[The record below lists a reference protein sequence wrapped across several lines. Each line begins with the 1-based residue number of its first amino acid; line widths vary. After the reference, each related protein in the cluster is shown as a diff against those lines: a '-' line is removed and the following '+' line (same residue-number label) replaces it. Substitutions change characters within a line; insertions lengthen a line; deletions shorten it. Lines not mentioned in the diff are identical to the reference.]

1 MTTQFLKIS
10 GLDLDFDGSRFE
22 GKHFEVIDDFLSIEE
37 NNKIIDSLQSRE
49 DPKPWYFVDRLNN
62 GHKMGN
68 YYFCI
73 VPYQPRFNLYV
84 EKYDPIYQPIL
95 DKLGIFKEQV
105 DKVKFN
111 LYPYVGNQSFQHP
124 PHVDY
129 TSVEGLRTCLYYV
142 NQCKRTTN
150 FDTVKQVEAKQNR
163 AIIFDGS
170 IPHQSS
176 TPVDIHAAYSI
187 NIDYKY

>member
-1 MTTQFLKIS
+1 MTTFQ
-10 GLDLDFDGSRFE
+10 
-22 GKHFEVIDDFLSIEE
+22 GKYFKVINNFLSIEN
-37 NNKIIDSLQSRE
+37 NNKINDFLFSYD
-49 DPKPWYFVDRLNN
+49 DPHPWYFVDHVND
-62 GHKMGN
+62 GKEMGN

-73 VPYQPRFNLYV
+73 VPYQPRLNLHV
-84 EKYDPIYQPIL
+84 EKYDPIYKPIL

-111 LYPYVGNQSFQHP
+111 LFPYVGNQSFRHP
-124 PHVDY
+124 SHEDYPHGV
-129 TSVEGLRTCLYYV
+129 GLRTCLYYV
-142 NQCKRTTN
+142 NQCKRITN
-150 FDTVKQVEAKQNR
+150 FNAVKKVEAKQNR

-176 TPVDIHAAYSI
+176 TPVDIHAACSI